1 MASVLSTTSSMAVQM
16 ADPATAAL
24 ELLAEFDDKYG
35 LGEVPPSPVEE
46 IAGSLL
52 LLDVV
57 EVDDIRAVDGAP
69 QDAGRISSMLTTTN
83 RTIWVDRF
91 ESERSQGRR
100 RFTVAHELGHWLLH
114 AQRGDKKH
122 FERFCRAADL
132 DPGADPERQEREA
145 NAFAAAL
152 LMPEEIISM
161 IAPGCGFNL
170 GLLSAQFDVSVPALE
185 LRLTKLKL
193 LPAWMRT

>member
-1 MASVLSTTSSMAVQM
+1 M
-16 ADPATAAL
+16 ADPAMAVQ
-24 ELLAEFDDKYG
+24 ELLAEFDDGYG

-57 EVDDIRAVDGAP
+57 EVDDIRTVDGAP
-69 QDAGRISSMLTTTN
+69 QDAGRISGMLTTTD

-114 AQRGDKKH
+114 AQRGNKGK
-122 FERFCRAADL
+122 L
-132 DPGADPERQEREA
+132 Q
-145 NAFAAAL
+145 AL
-152 LMPEEIISM
+152 LPR
-161 IAPGCGFNL
+161 PR
-170 GLLSAQFDVSVPALE
+170 P
-185 LRLTKLKL
+185 RL
-193 LPAWMRT
+193 

>member
-1 MASVLSTTSSMAVQM
+1 MVVQM
-16 ADPATAAL
+16 ADPAMAAQD
-24 ELLAEFDDKYG
+24 LLAEFDDGYG

-57 EVDDIRAVDGAP
+57 EVDDIRTVDGAP
-69 QDAGRISSMLTTTN
+69 QDAGRISGMLTTTD
-83 RTIWVDRF
+83 RTIWVDRV

-114 AQRGDKKH
+114 AQRGTKDNYK
-122 FERFCRAADL
+122 RFCRTPDL
-132 DPGADPERQEREA
+132 DPDVESAKQEREA
-145 NAFAAAL
+145 NEFAAAL
-152 LMPEEIISM
+152 LMPEEIVSA
-161 IAPGCGFNL
+161 IAPACGFNL
-170 GLLSAQFDVSVPALE
+170 GLLATQFDVSVPALE
-185 LRLTKLKL
+185 LRLAKLKL

>member
-1 MASVLSTTSSMAVQM
+1 MGSVLSTISFTAVQM

-69 QDAGRISSMLTTTN
+69 QDAGRISGMLTTTN
-83 RTIWVDRF
+83 HTIWVDRF

-114 AQRGDKKH
+114 AQRGDKKN
-122 FERFCRAADL
+122 FERFCRAPDL
-132 DPGADPERQEREA
+132 DPGADPEKQEGEA

-152 LMPEEIISM
+152 LMPEEIIST
-161 IAPGCGFNL
+161 IAPECGFNL
-170 GLLSAQFDVSVPALE
+170 GLLAAQFDVSVPALE
-185 LRLTKLKL
+185 LRLTTLKL

>member
-1 MASVLSTTSSMAVQM
+1 MVSVLSMTSSTAVQM

-24 ELLAEFDDKYG
+24 ELLAEFDDEYG

-57 EVDDIRAVDGAP
+57 DVDDIRAVDGAP
-69 QDAGRISSMLTTTN
+69 HDAGRISGMLTTTD
-83 RTIWVDRF
+83 RTIWVDRL

-114 AQRGDKKH
+114 AQRGDKKN
-122 FERFCRAADL
+122 FERFCRAPDL
-132 DPGADPERQEREA
+132 DPGADPAKQEREA
-145 NAFAAAL
+145 NAFAAEL
-152 LMPEEIISM
+152 LMPEEIIST
-161 IAPGCGFNL
+161 IAPECGFNL
-170 GLLSAQFDVSVPALE
+170 GLLAAQFDVSIPALE
-185 LRLTKLKL
+185 LRLAKLKL